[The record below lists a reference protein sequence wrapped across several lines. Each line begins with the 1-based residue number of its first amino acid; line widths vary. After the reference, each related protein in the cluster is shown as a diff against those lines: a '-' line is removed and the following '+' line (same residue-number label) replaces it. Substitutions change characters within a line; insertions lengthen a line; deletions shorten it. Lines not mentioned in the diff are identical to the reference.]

1 MDSGDRKPELRSFRV
16 DSPGRDRTEW
26 APNGWSRL
34 HPYLA
39 GRNVAG
45 MPHDSGKTWT
55 ADEIR
60 ALGVRT
66 DLVTACSIIYGVGKT
81 QAWERFHRGQLDFP
95 AIRSG
100 RGVVVPVAPLLK
112 LMMIEEPAK
121 PAPRRVKRQTN
132 AA

>member
-1 MDSGDRKPELRSFRV
+1 MVGPL
-16 DSPGRDRTEW
+16 RDRFGSNRPDVTGPTGRRW
-26 APNGWSRL
+26 L
-34 HPYLA
+34 HDCLD
-39 GRNVAG
+39 GRTVAAV
-45 MPHDSGKTWT
+45 PHEAGKTWT

-66 DLVTACSIIYGVGKT
+66 DLVTACSIVYGIGKSA
-81 QAWERFHRGQLDFP
+81 AWDRYHRGELGFP
-95 AIRSG
+95 ALRSG

-112 LMMIEEPAK
+112 LMMVEEPPK